1 MNSKYL
7 YGASVQGIQAFIFQT
22 NELKDIVG
30 ASELVQEICTDKFME
45 IPFEDKKKVKDGI
58 VVQAAGNIKCIF
70 ENKEDCMKAVLTF
83 PKMVME
89 AAPSITISQAVVKM
103 EGRFESFD
111 KAVDELEKRLRTQRN
126 RPTASQTLGMM
137 GIERSRKTGL
147 PAVEWDGND
156 AIDIGTHKKR
166 ERYQILSLC
175 EKSFGKNE
183 TASRDV
189 AYDIGDMTW
198 RNDWIAIVHADGNGL
213 GEVVR
218 EIGSNAERLK
228 EFSNKLDEATKS
240 AAQAAFQAIKKK
252 YYDDESERPWGSKR
266 IPLRPAVLSGDDMT
280 IICRADLALDYTKE
294 FIRNFETAT
303 AEMGY
308 PLTACAG
315 IAFIKSSY
323 PFYYGYK
330 LAEALCDQAKKD
342 SKSEEMRQAND
353 QKILSSIMFHKVQ
366 SSFVKEYS
374 DIVKKELMTEDRKVF
389 FDFGPYY
396 LNADAKLQD
405 RWSVERLEQSV
416 ERLSSEEGNA
426 VKSAVRRW
434 LTAMANNRS
443 LADQMK
449 KRSQNI
455 ISQENLRKEY
465 NALTTGVQL
474 NRKPR
479 VDNDA
484 DNVETYPAY
493 DVLSLQTINNQET
506 R

>member
-1 MNSKYL
+1 MAYL
-7 YGASVQGIQAFIFQT
+7 YGSAVQGIQQFIFQT

-30 ASELVQEICTDKFME
+30 ASELVQYICTDKFME
-45 IPFEDKKKVKDGI
+45 IPFEDKEKVRAGI

-70 ENKEDCMKAVLTF
+70 ENKEDCIKAVLTF

-89 AAPSITISQAVVKM
+89 AAPGITISQAVVEMK
-103 EGRFESFD
+103 GSFKD
-111 KAVDELEKRLRTQRN
+111 AVDELEKRLRTQRN
-126 RPTASQTLGMM
+126 KPANSLTVGLM

-147 PAVEWDGND
+147 PAVKWDNGEPVD
-156 AIDIGTHKKR
+156 EGTQKKR
-166 ERYQILSLC
+166 EKYEILELC
-175 EKSFGKNE
+175 NKSFGEGEATSKN
-183 TASRDV
+183 V
-189 AYDIGDMTW
+189 AYNIGDMTW
-198 RNDWIAIVHADGNGL
+198 RNDWVAIVHADGNGL

-218 EIGSNAERLK
+218 EIGSDADHLK
-228 EFSNKLDEATKS
+228 TFSHNLDEATKS
-240 AAQAAFQAIKKK
+240 AAQAAFQVIKKK
-252 YYDDESERPWGSKR
+252 YYDDESDKPWGSKR
-266 IPLRPAVLSGDDMT
+266 IPLRPVVLSGDDMT
-280 IICRADLALDYTKE
+280 IICRADLAVDYTKE

-303 AEMGY
+303 AEKTGHS
-308 PLTACAG
+308 LTACAG

-323 PFYYGYK
+323 PFFYGYK
-330 LAEALCDQAKKD
+330 LAETLCDQAKKD
-342 SKSEEMRQAND
+342 SKSEEMRQANG

-366 SSFVKEYS
+366 SSFVESYS
-374 DIVKKELMTEDRKVF
+374 DIVEKELMTDDGKAL

-396 LNADAKLQD
+396 LKSDAKLQN

-434 LTAMANNRS
+434 LTAMVNNRG

-455 ISQENLRKEY
+455 ISQKDLLDEY
-465 NALTTGVQL
+465 DALTTGVQL

-479 VDNDA
+479 VG
-484 DNVETYPAY
+484 NVSGNAETYPAY

-506 R
+506 K